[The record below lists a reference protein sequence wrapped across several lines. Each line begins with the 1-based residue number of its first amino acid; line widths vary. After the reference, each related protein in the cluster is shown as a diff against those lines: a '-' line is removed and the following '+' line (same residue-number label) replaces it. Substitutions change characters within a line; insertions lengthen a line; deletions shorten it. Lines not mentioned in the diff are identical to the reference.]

1 LVNLPF
7 VHSVRDR
14 HGRTRHYFRRLG
26 FKSVRLPGLPG
37 AAEFNRAYEAALA
50 GGTPARIEIGASR
63 SKPGSVAAA
72 IALYFQSM
80 AFGSLAS
87 GTQRDRRR
95 ILEHFRE
102 AHGDDR
108 FALLERKH
116 VDAMLLEKIA
126 TPHAARAFIKALRG
140 MIAVAIVAGLRDDDP
155 TQGARVKVRKTGGFR
170 TWNEEEIAQ
179 FEAAHPIGT
188 RARLAFALLLFTAQ
202 RRGDTIR
209 MGRQHLRDGF
219 LAVRQQKTGMV
230 LQIPVHPELQE
241 ILAAHPAST
250 SMTYLTTAVGAPF
263 TANGFTD
270 WFRKMRI
277 KADLPRGLSA
287 HGLRKAACRRLAEAG
302 CTANQIAAIS
312 GHATLGEV
320 SRYTKAADQ
329 KRLAADAMQAM
340 RTKGGCAGGQ
350 SGKPS
355 GASGKQAAQPFENK

>member
-37 AAEFNRAYEAALA
+37 SAEFNRAYEAAKSGRTAAL
-50 GGTPARIEIGASR
+50 IEIGASR

-72 IALYFQSM
+72 VALYFQSM
-80 AFGSLAS
+80 AFGNLAP

-108 FALLERKH
+108 FALLERQH

-140 MIAVAIVAGLRDDDP
+140 MIAVAIMAGLRDDDP
-155 TQGARVKVRKTGGFR
+155 TLGIRVKARKTDGFR
-170 TWNEEEIAQ
+170 TWTEDEIAQ

-202 RRGDTIR
+202 RRGDVIR
-209 MGRQHLRDGF
+209 MGRQHVREGF
-219 LAVRQQKTGMV
+219 VAVRQQKTGAA
-230 LQIPVHPELQE
+230 LQIPVLPDLQE
-241 ILAAHPAST
+241 VLAAHPVAT
-250 SMTYLTTAVGAPF
+250 SMTFLVTSAGNPF
-263 TANGFTD
+263 TGNGFGD
-270 WFRKMRI
+270 WFRKMCI
-277 KADLPRGLSA
+277 KAGLPLGLSA

-302 CTANQIAAIS
+302 CSANQIAAIS
-312 GHATLGEV
+312 GHATLAEV

-329 KRLAADAMQAM
+329 RRLAAGGVRTPPFLQAYP
-340 RTKGGCAGGQ
+340 RSSCTDHSLKF
-350 SGKPS
+350 GKRI
-355 GASGKQAAQPFENK
+355 ETR